1 MNKLH
6 KLFDEIFIALEVKDY
21 NLVDQKID
29 ELKSVDITTL
39 SKEEALELLD
49 KIKALEEFMTAKK
62 KNLIN
67 NISQKE
73 SVKKFRF

>member
-1 MNKLH
+1 MKNLH

-21 NLVDQKID
+21 DLVDKKIE
-29 ELKSVDITTL
+29 ELKMIDITTL

-49 KIKALEEFMTAKK
+49 KIKALEEFMSVKK
-62 KNLIN
+62 KNLVE

-73 SVKKFRF
+73 TVKKFKF

>member
-1 MNKLH
+1 MDKLH

-21 NLVDQKID
+21 ELVDKKIE
-29 ELKSVDITTL
+29 ELKLIDITTL

-62 KNLIN
+62 KNLVK
-67 NISQKE
+67 NISEKE
-73 SVKKFRF
+73 TVKKFKF